1 MLGGNVMGY
10 EFEMKYASTPAQ
22 QQKIAAAMGDAFEL
36 FHMETTYY
44 DTPAQDLSARKW
56 TLRRR
61 LENGISVCTIKTP
74 SADGAR
80 GEWECECDNIAS
92 ALPQLSALGAP
103 AFVAELEKEGLL
115 CVCGARFTRRCCSVD
130 IGEAVVELALDRG
143 VLLGG
148 GREIPLCEVEAEL
161 KAGSRD
167 AVIRFAAKL
176 AEQYGLQP
184 ERCSKFRRASALAEG
199 ENL

>member
-1 MLGGNVMGY
+1 MGQ
-10 EFEMKYASTPAQ
+10 EFELKFTATEAQ
-22 QQKIAAAMGDAFEL
+22 QEAISAAFGPWQEIQ
-36 FHMETTYY
+36 METTYY
-44 DTPAQDLSARKW
+44 DTPARTLSARHI

-61 LENGISVCTIKTP
+61 MENGISVCTVKTP
-74 SADGAR
+74 GDDGAR
-80 GEWECECDNIAS
+80 GEWECECAEIAS

-115 CVCGARFTRRCCSVD
+115 CVCGARFTRRCCSVELGD
-130 IGEAVVELALDRG
+130 AVVELALDRG

-167 AVIRFAAKL
+167 AVIRFAANL

-184 ERCSKFRRASALAEG
+184 ERYSKFRRASALAEG